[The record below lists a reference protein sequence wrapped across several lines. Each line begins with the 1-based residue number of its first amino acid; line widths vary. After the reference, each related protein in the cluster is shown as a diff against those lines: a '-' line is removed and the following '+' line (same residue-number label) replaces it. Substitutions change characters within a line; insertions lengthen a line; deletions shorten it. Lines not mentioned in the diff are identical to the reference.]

1 VFSVERTSLFL
12 YLVYQHK
19 LARLK
24 LDQDALGLSSLLE
37 RIAHVQV
44 KDCFQDEDTVYYIVE
59 TGQVGKAIGK
69 KAENIHRIQEDLGKR
84 VKVIEFK
91 ERVEDF
97 VKSIAYPLEIEEVV
111 LNDEGFVEI
120 RDSRKKAKSLLIGRG
135 GKNLQLI
142 NRAVRR
148 FFNVEVKVIQ

>member
-1 VFSVERTSLFL
+1 M
-12 YLVYQHK
+12 
-19 LARLK
+19 ARLK

>member
-1 VFSVERTSLFL
+1 M
-12 YLVYQHK
+12 YQRK

-24 LDQDALGLSSLLE
+24 LDRDALGLSSLLE
-37 RIAHVQV
+37 KISHVQV

-69 KAENIHRIQEDLGKR
+69 KAQNIHKIQEDLDKR
-84 VKVIEFK
+84 VRVIEFK
-91 ERVEDF
+91 EKVEDF
-97 VKSIAYPLEIEEVV
+97 VKSIIYPLEMEQVV
-111 LNDEGFVEI
+111 INEEGFVEI

-148 FFNVEVKVIQ
+148 FFNVEVKVVY